1 MKKKLIFGTA
11 IALITLS
18 ANSLIYASNRE
29 TISADTLPPIVQQVN
44 DHEERI
50 GTLEETTEEVKQ
62 EVAET
67 KTQVKQTKERTTV
80 LENSTSATSE
90 AIREYREQQAIET
103 PKLREGEITH
113 VKHEVYHPGHM
124 NGEFVAS
131 CVYQINTVTRYKST
145 THSLL
150 PGQSCLKVGD
160 LISSLE

>member
-1 MKKKLIFGTA
+1 MRKKLIFGTA
-11 IALITLS
+11 IALIAIS
-18 ANSLIYASNRE
+18 ANSLIHASNRE
-29 TISADTLPPIVQQVN
+29 TTSADTLPPIVQQVN

-50 GTLEETTEEVKQ
+50 GTLEETTEEIQQ

-67 KTQVKQTKERTTV
+67 KTQVNQTKDRTSA
-80 LENSTSATSE
+80 LENSASAN
-90 AIREYREQQAIET
+90 QQPAQQPIET

-113 VKHEVYHPGHM
+113 VKHEVYPPGRM

-145 THSLL
+145 SHGLL